1 MRALL
6 SHLVLAS
13 TLGCGSAAY
22 TYSGYWASN
31 HFPIEDNWTWEYTN
45 EGEDFLL
52 RAETTNREA
61 SGKTEI
67 VTIDYTNRE
76 TNNLMYSI
84 KWSSDKSDGV
94 QIHGYYI
101 AEPFAG
107 SEDDD
112 GGGEEQAAV
121 LTL

>member
-6 SHLVLAS
+6 PHLALVS

-31 HFPIEDNWTWEYTN
+31 HFPIEDNWVWEYTN

-61 SGKTEI
+61 SGATEI
-67 VTIDYTNRE
+67 VTIDYSNRE
-76 TNNLMYSI
+76 DGEPSLQHQVVVRQDR
-84 KWSSDKSDGV
+84 WRSDPWVLRRGV
-94 QIHGYYI
+94 
-101 AEPFAG
+101 
-107 SEDDD
+107 
-112 GGGEEQAAV
+112 V
-121 LTL
+121 LWLGRRRRR

>member
-6 SHLVLAS
+6 PHLALVS

-31 HFPIEDNWTWEYTN
+31 HFPIEDNWVWEYTN

-61 SGKTEI
+61 SGATEI
-67 VTIDYTNRE
+67 VTIDYSNRE
-76 TNNLMYSI
+76 TGNLLYS
-84 KWSSDKSDGV
+84 SSGRLTRPMAFRSMGTTSRSRSPV
-94 QIHGYYI
+94 QTMT
-101 AEPFAG
+101 AVTMKTP
-107 SEDDD
+107 
-112 GGGEEQAAV
+112 AAQS
-121 LTL
+121 T